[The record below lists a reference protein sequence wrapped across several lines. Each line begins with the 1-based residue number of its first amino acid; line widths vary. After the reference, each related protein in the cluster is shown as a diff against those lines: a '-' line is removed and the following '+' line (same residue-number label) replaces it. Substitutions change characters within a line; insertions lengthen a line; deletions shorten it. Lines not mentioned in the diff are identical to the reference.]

1 MFVNFCSKLA
11 LWDFNRLTL
20 LYHKGRHVITYRRPR
35 ISSKMLPT
43 FSNSDRLSKLLQKS
57 DWRWPERLNGG
68 GLYDHTWWLS
78 TPKMRVFQLFLKI
91 RIFSTLPGLDMGR
104 KPEISAI
111 FQCNS
116 TTNTEDVYSRHRAR
130 LWVNSTRNHAFLDI
144 SSVLA
149 AWFNHKGHV
158 IHPRVVN
165 ILRPYIHLS
174 VFPMIVMTLNE
185 TG

>member
-1 MFVNFCSKLA
+1 MRFQQADFIISQRTTRYHVPPPANLFQNASNFFKKRS
-11 LWDFNRLTL
+11 
-20 LYHKGRHVITYRRPR
+20 V
-35 ISSKMLPT
+35 
-43 FSNSDRLSKLLQKS
+43 SKLLKKS
-57 DWRWPERLNGG
+57 DWCWPKKLNGG

-91 RIFSTLPGLDMGR
+91 RIFSTLPGLGMGR

-111 FQCNS
+111 FQYNS

-130 LWVNSTRNHAFLDI
+130 LWVNSTRNHAFLEI

-165 ILRPYIHLS
+165 ILRPYIHLP

-185 TG
+185 TE